1 MTSKNN
7 EPDKALKKGIIY
19 VDYSKT
25 CYILI

>member
-1 MTSKNN
+1 MASKNN
-7 EPDKALKKGIIY
+7 DPDKVLKKEIIY

>member
-1 MTSKNN
+1 MASRNN
-7 EPDKALKKGIIY
+7 DPNKALKKGIIY